1 MAPKALRQHY
11 KALSCRPLIPNIFLW
26 FSPYFQ
32 QVAKTT
38 SWSLLHVCCQIC
50 GLTSVGSPLNNMLA
64 LYDTAL
70 PWSTNIRCVAIH
82 LIFLSQKRP
91 IIESWTKP
99 RNMHS
104 PQEHYCCTQFYIIRK
119 FKAYHYLCM
128 YTCDIASMPYILLHY
143 KMFML
148 YSLLHLPNIPNPEF
162 VKHSLTALNGS
173 FTFLLVPYFT
183 LPVPSPR
190 PAASEFLHKSAYRL

>member
-1 MAPKALRQHY
+1 MAPQALRPHY
-11 KALSCRPLIPNIFLW
+11 KALSCCPLIPNIFLW

-50 GLTSVGSPLNNMLA
+50 GLTSVQSSLNNMLA
-64 LYDTAL
+64 LYNTAL

-82 LIFLSQKRP
+82 LIFLSH

-104 PQEHYCCTQFYIIRK
+104 SQEHYRYTQFYIIRI
-119 FKAYHYLCM
+119 FRAYYSLCM
-128 YTCDIASMPYILLHY
+128 YKYPWHSWHALHIITLKNVCVIILYYIY
-143 KMFML
+143 QIFQ
-148 YSLLHLPNIPNPEF
+148 N
-162 VKHSLTALNGS
+162 LN
-173 FTFLLVPYFT
+173 L
-183 LPVPSPR
+183 
-190 PAASEFLHKSAYRL
+190 